1 MRERV
6 PKAIKDPAKF
16 QMITRILDIFEEYV
30 QPKIPTLQYGI
41 IHNDI
46 NDLNIIVAENKGEVE
61 INGFIDYGN
70 CVLTPVVFDLGIA
83 MAYAM
88 LEKPNPTEAVVP
100 LLAGYQSILTMS
112 EIEVDLLYYIVL
124 GRLAQSCING
134 M

>member
-16 QMITRILDIFEEYV
+16 QIITRILDIFEEHV

-61 INGFIDYGN
+61 INGFIDYSD
-70 CVLTPVVFDLGIA
+70 CVFTPVVFDLGIA

-88 LEKPNPTEAVVP
+88 LETPNPIEAVVP
-100 LLAGYQSILTMS
+100 LLAGYQSIFTLS
-112 EIEVDLLYYIVL
+112 QIEVDLLYYIVL
-124 GRLAQSCING
+124 GKLAQSCING
-134 M
+134 I

>member
-1 MRERV
+1 MQ
-6 PKAIKDPAKF
+6 I
-16 QMITRILDIFEEYV
+16 ITRILNIFEEYV
-30 QPKIPTLQYGI
+30 EPKIPTLQYSV

-46 NDLNIIVAENKGEVE
+46 NDLNIVVAENKGDVE
-61 INGFIDYGN
+61 INGFIDFSD

-88 LEKPNPTEAVVP
+88 LEKSDPIEAIVP
-100 LLAGYQSILTMS
+100 LLAGYQTIFKMS

>member
-6 PKAIKDPAKF
+6 PKAIKDPAKL
-16 QMITRILDIFEEYV
+16 QIITRVLNNFEDYV
-30 QPKIPTLQYGI
+30 EPKIPTLPYGV

-46 NDLNIIVAENKGEVE
+46 NDLNIVVAENKGDVE
-61 INGFIDYGN
+61 INGFIDFSD
-70 CVLTPVVFDLGIA
+70 CVVTPVVFDLGIA

-88 LEKPNPTEAVVP
+88 LEKSDPIEAIVP
-100 LLAGYQSILTMS
+100 LLAGYQSVFTMS